1 MAIMTTQQSEGGVLN
16 EKALERTIP
25 MNKEGLNGNPEVN
38 GHTSPSGQSALPS
51 PPHPKQDQ
59 NDDKPSTN
67 PDPPQNQDTSL
78 QSDCVSN
85 EIKDADEAATAA
97 QPDTHQQESREEDTA
112 KPLEDVEDAPKS
124 RDIDDK
130 KGMETEATPADTDMP
145 DAPSNQVS
153 DENVS
158 EAVSP
163 KSGMQTAAA
172 VTDDNGEMQPE
183 NAADVAGAPDDLAPR
198 DAKEDVAM
206 ADAAQENGVPV
217 VAGASEGAGTNGLR
231 NVSPV
236 SPEGAI
242 DNSQTDHA
250 ESMDARI
257 SASAIDTESQPTAP
271 EPAEPSTKLSR
282 ERDIDSEDEPVAKR
296 TKVDHAADAQTRE
309 GRDTD
314 GESMSVDQPAA
325 NGTGQAKNLSDDAL
339 NDSPITEW
347 QNKQIRQ
354 VLAGVKKTKV
364 GAIFRLPV
372 AQLWPQL
379 WAEYSAKVSNPVDI
393 SSMEKRLRGDG
404 PRYETMG
411 EFKQDLDLMV
421 QNSVTFNGEVHDV
434 TLQAKACR
442 DAILGRMALQPATEP
457 AKPERKESGKA
468 HSTRHVEH
476 RTATAVPVASQAGQG
491 RSAKGGVDSTSQARN
506 PIPESPAFA
515 LPPNSNGVP
524 LIRRDSTKVD
534 GRAKRP
540 VKPAHPK
547 DLVYDTKR
555 KKKLPLELRF
565 CDEVLTELRKAKHYD
580 INGAFMNPVDPVA
593 LNIPTYHKVIKKP
606 MDLSTMAEKLA
617 AGDYTSQKDFEK
629 DFDLII
635 KNCRLFNGEE
645 HIVYQ
650 QARRLQ
656 DLYRAEMSKKD
667 EWMARHA
674 PAAPSRAA
682 ASPHLHDDS
691 DSEEAESEADPAQDE
706 ERIQIQQRL
715 VTFQKRLDQE
725 QKKIDELINSGT
737 SQMADIEI
745 SQSVV
750 AMLQRSIVQERHKLA
765 SLPAKKPGKPKPSK
779 SKKTGGAGGIT
790 GKKAAVAGAPPK
802 KSGTKKT
809 AKRKIGP
816 LEKEIVTDAIG
827 NLEGQLLERAID
839 IIKKDTGQ
847 GENDAGEL
855 ELDIDLLSDDALQKL
870 YDIAIK
876 AFPHVRAEKERE
888 RSGNHVA
895 PPAPEPAAAGARAA
909 AKSKKNKPMSKSE
922 QERRIQQLNE
932 LRAQAARQGSGSQE
946 PLESVEG
953 NGHDATNQHEQ
964 DSEDEVDSE
973 ED

>member
-1 MAIMTTQQSEGGVLN
+1 MTTQQSEGGLLN
-16 EKALERTIP
+16 EKPLERTIP
-25 MNKEGLNGNPEVN
+25 MNKEGLNGNLEVN
-38 GHTSPSGQSALPS
+38 GHASPRRESPSSS
-51 PPHPKQDQ
+51 PPKQDQ
-59 NDDKPSTN
+59 NGEMRSASLDT
-67 PDPPQNQDTSL
+67 PQNQDAFLPNDSIT
-78 QSDCVSN
+78 N
-85 EIKDADEAATAA
+85 EIKNADETATSAR
-97 QPDTHQQESREEDTA
+97 PDIQGESREEETA
-112 KPLEDVEDAPKS
+112 KHLEDVEEDAPKL
-124 RDIDDK
+124 RDMDARQ
-130 KGMETEATPADTDMP
+130 ETENETTPADTDMP
-145 DAPSNQVS
+145 DAPANQAPG
-153 DENVS
+153 EKVS
-158 EAVSP
+158 EAASP
-163 KSGMQTAAA
+163 KSEVKTEAA
-172 VTDDNGEMQPE
+172 DMGEEQELQPE
-183 NAADVAGAPDDLAPR
+183 NAADAAGAPDDLAPR
-198 DAKEDVAM
+198 DEKEDVAM
-206 ADAAQENGVPV
+206 ADAAPENEVSV
-217 VAGASEGAGTNGLR
+217 VKGASEGTGANGLR
-231 NVSPV
+231 DVSPV
-236 SPEGAI
+236 SPKGAV
-242 DNSQTDHA
+242 DDSRPNHT
-250 ESMDARI
+250 ESADARLT
-257 SASAIDTESQPTAP
+257 ASAINTELAQPIVS
-271 EPAEPSTKLSR
+271 EPAEPSTKFSR

-296 TKVDHAADAQTRE
+296 TKVDHATEGQTRE
-309 GRDTD
+309 KREAD
-314 GESMSVDQPAA
+314 GESMAVDQPAA
-325 NGTGQAKNLSDDAL
+325 NESGQAKNLSDDAL

-421 QNSVTFNGEVHDV
+421 QNSVTFNGEAHDV

-442 DAILGRMALQPATEP
+442 EAILGRMALQPATEP
-457 AKPERKESGKA
+457 AKPERKESAKA
-468 HSTRHVEH
+468 HSTRHVEP
-476 RTATAVPVASQAGQG
+476 RAATAVSVAPEAVVG
-491 RSAKGGVDSTSQARN
+491 RPAKGGAASPSQTRN
-506 PIPESPAFA
+506 PVPESPAFA

-565 CDEVLTELRKAKHYD
+565 CDEVLTELRKSKHYD
-580 INGAFMNPVDPVA
+580 INAAFLQPVDPVA

-617 AGDYTSQKDFEK
+617 GGDYTSLKEFEK

-635 KNCRLFNGEE
+635 KNCRLFNGED
-645 HIVYQ
+645 HIVYG

-691 DSEEAESEADPAQDE
+691 DSEEADSEADPEQDE
-706 ERIQIQQRL
+706 ERKLVQQRL
-715 VTFQKRLDQE
+715 VTLQKRLDQE
-725 QKKIDELINSGT
+725 QKKINEMLNSGT
-737 SQMADIEI
+737 SQIADVEI

-750 AMLQRSIVQERHKLA
+750 ALLQKNMMQERAKLA
-765 SLPAKKPGKPKPSK
+765 NLPAKKPSKPKPSK
-779 SKKTGGAGGIT
+779 SKKAGGAGGIT
-790 GKKAAVAGAPPK
+790 GKKAAVAGAAPK

-809 AKRKIGP
+809 AKKKIGQ
-816 LEKEIVTDAIG
+816 LEKDIVTDAIG

-855 ELDIDLLSDDALQKL
+855 ELDIEVLSDEALQKL

-876 AFPHVRAEKERE
+876 AFPNVRAEKERE
-888 RSGNHVA
+888 RYGNQAA
-895 PPAPEPAAAGARAA
+895 PAAPEPAAAGARSG

-946 PLESVEG
+946 PLESIEG
-953 NGHDATNQHEQ
+953 NGHEAINQPEQ